1 MKRNPNTDSKRAA
14 ELDAKHAAMYR
25 ERKPQTRWMVVW
37 RPLGCIVWLQSH
49 ILKDGMTGS
58 LQGMFFKKR
67 NAEERARE
75 VRNTHSELARPYA
88 HKVKNEARVIRVQL
102 PR

>member
-1 MKRNPNTDSKRAA
+1 MKRNQNTDSKRAA
-14 ELDAKHAAMYR
+14 ELDARYAAMYR
-25 ERKPQTRWMVVW
+25 ARKPQTRWLVVW
-37 RPLGCIVWLQSH
+37 RPLGCIVWLQ
-49 ILKDGMTGS
+49 TGNF
-58 LQGMFFKKR
+58 QGMYFKKR